1 MSQFTLKIIALLA
14 MLLDHTAKVLLKSGT
29 LSPYV
34 GLELETLIRMTMMVL
49 GRMAFP
55 IFAWCTAVGCQHSK
69 NPKKYLLR
77 MLLFAILS
85 EIPFQLCFRSGLS
98 LGCHNVIFTLL
109 LAAAAIYGGAF
120 LEDKIPCGK
129 AIAAAAAVV
138 LAWILQ
144 TDYNAWGVSLVLL
157 LYYMPTEPGKLIALA
172 AWVTLFQLIWHGWNG
187 QTLSWL
193 SRSGSAALLYWL
205 GGMLSVG
212 LIAANNGQQGRR
224 VKWLFYLFYPI
235 HLLALY
241 ALAQALL

>member
-1 MSQFTLKIIALLA
+1 MSQFTLKLIAMLA

-34 GLELETLIRMTMMVL
+34 GMELEILIRMTMLVL

-77 MLLFAILS
+77 MLLFAVLS
-85 EIPFQLCFRSGLS
+85 EIPFQLCFRETLS

-120 LEDKIPCGK
+120 LEEHRIIGGKIL
-129 AIAAAAAVV
+129 AAAAAVTLGWV
-138 LAWILQ
+138 LY
-144 TDYNAWGVSLVLL
+144 TDYNAWGVALVLL
-157 LYYMPTEPGKLIALA
+157 IYYMPTEKGKIIALA
-172 AWVTLFQLIWHGWNG
+172 TWVTVFQLIWHGWNG
-187 QTLSWL
+187 QTFSWL
-193 SRSGSAALLYWL
+193 SGNGSAMLLYWIGGLL
-205 GGMLSVG
+205 GVG
-212 LIAANNGQQGRR
+212 LLAANNGQQGRTC
-224 VKWLFYLFYPI
+224 KWLFYGFYPC

-241 ALAQALL
+241 ALTQVL